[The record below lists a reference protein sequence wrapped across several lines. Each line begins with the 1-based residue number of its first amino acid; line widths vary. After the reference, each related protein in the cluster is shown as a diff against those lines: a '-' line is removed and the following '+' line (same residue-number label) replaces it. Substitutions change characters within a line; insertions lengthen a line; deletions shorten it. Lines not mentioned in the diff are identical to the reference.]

1 LRQLLKCNDL
11 QLVHK
16 VHEME
21 KYGPEDDPVLG
32 RFRALRTDLSRMSW
46 NSFVAALGDCDA
58 GPLARTGVMTFPL
71 DEGFAAR
78 LASVLLGS
86 PKTEMRRDDFAMG
99 WVGTA
104 GAQCEYLN
112 ACNEYRAFTP
122 EGMAL
127 IAEFLQEIGSGLEK
141 TLGHRFRIGS
151 MRQFQL
157 VPERVAS
164 GRHLDGWP
172 VAIRKLFILP
182 QGCGRST
189 GTTWFRQRDGKQ
201 LELESDKPIWVVF
214 ENSVVWHA
222 AVSAKGAAPDR
233 RVRPPAG
240 ARDQPRAVLRRTRRL
255 VSVVPDRGEP
265 GGRHPAFPGA
275 VLSRAARQGPEEPAA
290 AAGRQGLGWHRATPV
305 APHWSADLPV
315 RS

>member
-1 LRQLLKCNDL
+1 LRHLLKCNDL
-11 QLVHK
+11 QLAQK

-32 RFRALRTDLSRMSW
+32 RFRALRTDLSHMSW

-58 GPLARTGVMTFPL
+58 GPLSRTGVMTFPL
-71 DEGFAAR
+71 DEGFASR
-78 LASVLLGS
+78 LATVLHAS
-86 PKTEMRRDDFAMG
+86 PRTEMRRDDFAMG

-127 IAEFLQEIGSGLEK
+127 IGEFLQTIGPELQR
-141 TLGHRFRIGS
+141 TLGHAWRIGS

-182 QGCGRST
+182 QGCGRATS
-189 GTTWFRQRDGKQ
+189 TTWFRQRDGKQ
-201 LELESDKPIWVVF
+201 LELESERPIWVVF

-222 AVSAKGAAPDR
+222 AVSAKAL
-233 RVRPPAG
+233 RPTVEFDLLPA
-240 ARDQPRAVLRRTRRL
+240 RETSL
-255 VSVVPDRGEP
+255 EP
-265 GGRHPAFPGA
+265 FYAGLAGWYPWFPTEA
-275 VLSRAARQGPEEPAA
+275 SLSRGPGSRWRSAIPSSPTRASRGGCAA
-290 AAGRQGLGWHRATPV
+290 
-305 APHWSADLPV
+305 WSASA
-315 RS
+315 RE

>member
-1 LRQLLKCNDL
+1 MRQLLKCNDL
-11 QLVHK
+11 QLAQK

-78 LASVLLGS
+78 LAKILLES
-86 PKTEMRRDDFAMG
+86 PRTEMRRDDFAMG

-104 GAQCEYLN
+104 AAQCEYLN

-127 IAEFLQEIGSGLEK
+127 IAEFLQTIGPGLEK

-189 GTTWFRQRDGKQ
+189 STTWFRQRDGQQ

-222 AVSAKGAAPDR
+222 AVSAKALRPTVEFDLLPARETSLKPFYAGLAGWYPWFPTEASLLEGTRLALAQCFPEQPDKGLKSR
-233 RVRPPAG
+233 
-240 ARDQPRAVLRRTRRL
+240 LRRL
-255 VSVVPDRGEP
+255 V
-265 GGRHPAFPGA
+265 GR
-275 VLSRAARQGPEEPAA
+275 R
-290 AAGRQGLGWHRATPV
+290 
-305 APHWSADLPV
+305 
-315 RS
+315 